1 MGGGQASLDGIEVF
15 PAEFDDLKA
24 ILALQYIA
32 YQSEAKLVNN
42 PSIPPLRETLDDIEA
57 QYREGTVFLKAA
69 DSEGV
74 IIGSVRGREEN
85 GTLYIGKL
93 IVHPEQQGKGI
104 GSLLLREM
112 ETHCPLPRY
121 ELFTSDKSV
130 RNISLYERLGYMR
143 FEERQ
148 IAPDL
153 RFIYLEK
160 LKANNG

>member
-85 GTLYIGKL
+85 GTLTAVPNSAI
-93 IVHPEQQGKGI
+93 
-104 GSLLLREM
+104 
-112 ETHCPLPRY
+112 
-121 ELFTSDKSV
+121 
-130 RNISLYERLGYMR
+130 
-143 FEERQ
+143 
-148 IAPDL
+148 
-153 RFIYLEK
+153 
-160 LKANNG
+160 